1 MELFQEYLGGGGK
14 KQQKIFGSSL
24 EDIKQ
29 KAIKAGI
36 NPVNLQQA
44 QQFQDGSW
52 TPFAQGTTAT
62 YKGSEGIAEQSFT
75 GTKQEI
81 TQQATDA
88 GINPSN
94 LFSGIDKFVPE
105 ADDNIDISQGEA
117 SVLQGSQS
125 GWFKKFQNA
134 YVSGQAT
141 LQNSID
147 MAMNRLMEITEE
159 EKQARE
165 SQISDIKGDL
175 DEAKASSS
183 GQELYYNLAEK
194 EDLKGKRD
202 ELLKLKNKMAMLN
215 NAYEESIMETEGS
228 GITIGQ
234 SRGELARKQRSYASR
249 ATMIQ
254 AQASMLSDDLDTSME
269 LIKLWYD
276 DATEERVAEISRYS
290 DLLDV
295 AEKAKLNLSNQDR
308 TDVANLISTLTGE
321 QAKQDDNK
329 DKIMALAVDPNTAEA
344 FFSSGAS
351 LDDTYETILE
361 KMSPYMSSYAK
372 QRRLKALN
380 EGGMSVEEILEKQR
394 IEESMIGLSW
404 EIIGVKKQIQD
415 EESKRNPDEDKLKIL
430 RSKENTLYSRVST
443 GDRLELNQKIKDI
456 SSNYTEV
463 LGAARQLVEEEG
475 LEPAVNIISADET
488 LDVTTRQNIINKIQS
503 EKAKPK
509 IGIGGIIKT
518 IFTTGLFSP
527 TKYLFKK

>member
-351 LDDTYETILE
+351 LDDTYEQILE
-361 KMSPYMSSYAK
+361 KMSPYMSAYAK
-372 QRRLKALN
+372 AERLAALEEDIPDTIDNAGEHFTDTQIAKGAIKAGISIEDFKLLPIDTAN
-380 EGGMSVEEILEKQR
+380 EFIFGERIPERDVTLVAEDLVAGLFEKIWYRGGEAELRIAKEKAIKMVRDESDREGNIIMNKIKYNAEAIISNFDAITDWEEIL
-394 IEESMIGLSW
+394 
-404 EIIGVKKQIQD
+404 
-415 EESKRNPDEDKLKIL
+415 
-430 RSKENTLYSRVST
+430 
-443 GDRLELNQKIKDI
+443 KIK
-456 SSNYTEV
+456 
-463 LGAARQLVEEEG
+463 EE
-475 LEPAVNIISADET
+475 L
-488 LDVTTRQNIINKIQS
+488 K
-503 EKAKPK
+503 
-509 IGIGGIIKT
+509 
-518 IFTTGLFSP
+518 
-527 TKYLFKK
+527 

>member
-1 MELFQEYLGGGGK
+1 MAYQGNSIVDYLKSVGKPSDFASRSKLAQEQGIIEYGG
-14 KQQKIFGSSL
+14 
-24 EDIKQ
+24 
-29 KAIKAGI
+29 
-36 NPVNLQQA
+36 
-44 QQFQDGSW
+44 
-52 TPFAQGTTAT
+52 T
-62 YKGSEGIAEQSFT
+62 AEQNTQLLGKLNIPETPAPTT
-75 GTKQEI
+75 GWQQSPFEQE
-81 TQQATDA
+81 ATFGDT
-88 GINPSN
+88 GS
-94 LFSGIDKFVPE
+94 SGIDKFVPE
-105 ADDNIDISQGEA
+105 QDDNIDISQGET
-117 SVLQGSQS
+117 SLLQGGQS
-125 GWFKKFQNA
+125 GWFKIFQNSF
-134 YVSGQAT
+134 VSGENAIQQSIVDLQKQQADIT
-141 LQNSID
+141 QEQREGYQSAIDTAQTGIDELKAETHGKELKEELSEKYKLQEKID
-147 MAMNRLMEITEE
+147 KLGEIGN
-159 EKQARE
+159 Q
-165 SQISDIKGDL
+165 
-175 DEAKASSS
+175 
-183 GQELYYNLAEK
+183 LAQ
-194 EDLKGKRD
+194 LKG
-202 ELLKLKNKMAMLN
+202 
-215 NAYEESIMETEGS
+215 AYDASVAQTEGS
-228 GITIGQ
+228 GITVGQ
-234 SRGELARKQRSYASR
+234 SRGELARKQKEYASKASVLQIQS
-249 ATMIQ
+249 ATITNQYNLASDLIQ
-254 AQASMLSDDLDTSME
+254 ST
-269 LIKLWYD
+269 YD
-276 DATEERVAEISRYS
+276 DRTEERDKELSRYE

-295 AEKAKLNLSNQDR
+295 ASRANLSLNADDKNQIASQID
-308 TDVANLISTLTGE
+308 LLKGE
-321 QAKQDDNK
+321 QTKQDDNK